1 MTKRPVLLATVLAA
15 LLSGPA
21 PAQTPPATASPTF
34 DAVRAR
40 GQVVCGTASTLPG
53 FAAVDSRGGWSGL
66 YVDVCRAVAAA
77 MFGDA
82 SRVRYVA
89 TTIQNRLPMLQSGEI
104 DLLASNT
111 TWTLARE
118 ASLGLQFT
126 GVTFYDGQ
134 GFLVRRALGVTSARQ
149 LDGATVCVQPGSTTE
164 LNLADYFR
172 RNDLRLNP
180 LVIETVE
187 EVRNAVLAGRCDAY
201 TIGTAALTA
210 FRAGLGARREEFV
223 LLPEIISKEPLG
235 PVVRKGDQRWF
246 DLVRWAGH
254 APLLAEEFGI
264 TSANVEARMGDPDP
278 EVQRFLGRTGG
289 FGTMLGVRD
298 DWAAQIVRQ
307 VGNTAEQWDRNVA
320 PLGLQ
325 RGLNRLWTDGG
336 IQYPPPAR

>member
-1 MTKRPVLLATVLAA
+1 VI
-15 LLSGPA
+15 
-21 PAQTPPATASPTF
+21 
-34 DAVRAR
+34 
-40 GQVVCGTASTLPG
+40 CGTASSLPG
-53 FAAVDSRGGWSGL
+53 FAIVDGRGEWRGL

-77 MFGDA
+77 LFGDA
-82 SRVRYVA
+82 SRVRFVS
-89 TTIQNRLPMLQSGEI
+89 TTLQNRLPMLQSGEI
-104 DLLASNT
+104 DILASNT

-118 ASLGLQFT
+118 ASLGLQFA

-134 GFLVRRALGVTSARQ
+134 GFMVRRSLGVTSARQ

-172 RNDLRLNP
+172 RNSMRLTP

-210 FRAGLGARREEFV
+210 FRAGLGGQGQEFI
-223 LLPEIISKEPLG
+223 LLPEVISKEPLG
-235 PVVRKGDQRWF
+235 PVVRKGDGRWF
-246 DLVRWAGH
+246 DLVRWAGF
-254 APLLAEEFGI
+254 AMLLAEEFGI
-264 TSANVEARMGDPDP
+264 TSENVEARMSDPDP

-307 VGNTAEQWDRNVA
+307 VGSYRESWDRNVA

-336 IQYPPPAR
+336 VHYPPPAR